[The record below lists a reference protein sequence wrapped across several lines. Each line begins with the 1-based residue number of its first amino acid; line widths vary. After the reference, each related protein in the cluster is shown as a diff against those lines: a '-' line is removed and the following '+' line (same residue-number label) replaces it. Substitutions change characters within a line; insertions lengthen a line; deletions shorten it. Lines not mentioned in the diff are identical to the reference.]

1 MVEPYKER
9 ICDMPNLITS
19 DYTPIDVHAQG
30 GILVTTSRNVA
41 AVFGKEHKNVL
52 ADIRNIIASN
62 SDEEFGRLNF
72 QQSTYRNE
80 QNKEQPE
87 YLLTRDGTMLLIM
100 GYTGEK
106 ALALKTAYI
115 KRFNEMEQALKAKR
129 EQFNSDPIL
138 QQMHRAEYLLGTA
151 GIEGNQMALALD
163 KLHKNKTGESLLA
176 LTGIELV
183 RPQQCHLACPSEIGA
198 RVANIHNLPK
208 SISGQAINKILAE
221 KGYQERINGVWTA
234 TEAGK
239 AAGATYLDV
248 NKAHRSGTP
257 VTQMKWPIG
266 ILDDFTF

>member
-1 MVEPYKER
+1 M
-9 ICDMPNLITS
+9 NLITF
-19 DYTPIDVHAQG
+19 DYNTIDVHAQG

-41 AVFGKEHKNVL
+41 QVFGKEHKN
-52 ADIRNIIASN
+52 AIRDIREIIESN

-72 QQSTYRNE
+72 ELSSYRNE

-115 KRFNEMEQALKAKR
+115 KRFNEMEQALKSQAER
-129 EQFNSDPIL
+129 ASSDQVQQLMSRAQF
-138 QQMHRAEYLLGTA
+138 LLSIV

-163 KLHKNKTGESLLA
+163 KLHKDQTGKSLLA
-176 LTGIELV
+176 MTGVQLV
-183 RPQQCHLACPSEIGA
+183 RPQQVHLACPTEIGKCLTKA
-198 RVANIHNLPK
+198 HNLK
-208 SISGQAINKILAE
+208 DELSGQAINKILAA

-248 NKAHRSGTP
+248 NKAHSKGTP
-257 VTQMKWPIG
+257 VTQLKWPID
-266 ILDDFTF
+266 ILDNLTF

>member
-1 MVEPYKER
+1 
-9 ICDMPNLITS
+9 MPNLITS

-41 AVFGKEHKNVL
+41 EVFGKNHKDVL
-52 ADIRNIIASN
+52 RDIRNVLSSLPDTSN
-62 SDEEFGRLNF
+62 NWGMRNF
-72 QQSTYRNE
+72 ALTPYTDP
-80 QNKEQPE
+80 QNKQTYDE
-87 YLLTRDGTMLLIM
+87 YLITKDGLTLLVM
-100 GYTGEK
+100 GYTGETAMRFK
-106 ALALKTAYI
+106 LAYI
-115 KRFNEMEQALKAKR
+115 QRFNEMEQALKSQAER
-129 EQFNSDPIL
+129 VNADQVQQLMSRAQF
-138 QQMHRAEYLLGTA
+138 LLNIV

-163 KLHKNKTGESLLA
+163 KVHKNKTGESLLA
-176 LTGIELV
+176 LAGVELV

-198 RVANIHNLPK
+198 RVAKIHNLPK

-248 NKAHRSGTP
+248 NKAHCSGTP

>member
-1 MVEPYKER
+1 M
-9 ICDMPNLITS
+9 NLVAFNYNTNVIRTQVT
-19 DYTPIDVHAQG
+19 DDVANGDIIDVRNQG

-115 KRFNEMEQALKAKR
+115 KRFNEMEQALKSQAER
-129 EQFNSDPIL
+129 VNADQVQQLMSRAQF
-138 QQMHRAEYLLGTA
+138 LLNIV

-163 KLHKNKTGESLLA
+163 KVHKNKTGESLLA
-176 LTGIELV
+176 LAEVQLIAPTQKQLLNPTQLGEPLGLSGI
-183 RPQQCHLACPSEIGA
+183 
-198 RVANIHNLPK
+198 K
-208 SISGQAINKILAE
+208 
-221 KGYQERINGVWTA
+221 
-234 TEAGK
+234 
-239 AAGATYLDV
+239 V
-248 NKAHRSGTP
+248 NKKLEELGLQRKTDAGWEPTEEGLAKGAVMLDTGKRHSNGTP
-257 VTQMKWPIG
+257 IRQLKWPSD
-266 ILDDFTF
+266 ILDQSSNL

>member
-1 MVEPYKER
+1 
-9 ICDMPNLITS
+9 MPNLITS
-19 DYTPIDVHAQG
+19 NYTSIDVHAQG

-41 AVFGKEHKNVL
+41 EVFGKEHKNVL

-115 KRFNEMEQALKAKR
+115 KRFNEMEQALKSQAER
-129 EQFNSDPIL
+129 TNGDQVQQLMNRAQF
-138 QQMHRAEYLLGTA
+138 LLNIV

-163 KLHKNKTGESLLA
+163 KVHKNKTGESLLA
-176 LTGIELV
+176 LAGVELV
-183 RPQQCHLACPSEIGA
+183 RPQQCHLATPSEIGERLA
-198 RVANIHNLPK
+198 AAQGVD
-208 SISGQAINKILAE
+208 SISGIAVNKMLAE
-221 KGYQERINGVWTA
+221 KGYQERVGKKWVA
-234 TEAGK
+234 TEAGIK
-239 AAGATYLDV
+239 AGATYLDV
-248 NKAHRSGTP
+248 GKSRSSGTP
-257 VTQMKWPIG
+257 ITQLKWP
-266 ILDDFTF
+266 LDVLD